1 MPKKRSS
8 AAKARSAFNKTKA
21 RTQPLREAAIKKY
34 KAKHGHKP
42 RSFED
47 WVEVNKAWGRAYR
60 AKKKY

>member
-1 MPKKRSS
+1 MPPKKSGK
-8 AAKARSAFNKTKA
+8 AKARSAFKKTAQK
-21 RTQPLREAAIKKY
+21 TQPLREAAIKKY

-60 AKKKY
+60 AKY